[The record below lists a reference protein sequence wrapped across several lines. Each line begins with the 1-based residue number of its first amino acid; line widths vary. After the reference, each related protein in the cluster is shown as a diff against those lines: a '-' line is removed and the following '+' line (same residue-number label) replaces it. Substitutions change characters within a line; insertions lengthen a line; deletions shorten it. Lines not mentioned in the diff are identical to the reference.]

1 MRENNTNNT
10 DKSSDEL
17 ITDLNKD
24 NSEYI
29 SQNETLKKKE
39 EEIKKKEEKKNRQ
52 MMKII
57 LNKRKSLNYSSF

>member
-1 MRENNTNNT
+1 MKENNTNNT
-10 DKSSDEL
+10 DKPSDEL
-17 ITDLNKD
+17 ITGLNKD

-39 EEIKKKEEKKNRQ
+39 EKKNRQ

-57 LNKRKSLNYSSF
+57 LNKRKNLNYSSF